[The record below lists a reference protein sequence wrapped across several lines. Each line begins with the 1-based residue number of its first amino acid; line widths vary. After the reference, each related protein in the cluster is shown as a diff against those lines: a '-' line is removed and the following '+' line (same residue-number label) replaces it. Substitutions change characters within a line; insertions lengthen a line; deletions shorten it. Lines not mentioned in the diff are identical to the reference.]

1 MSAAD
6 ESKESS
12 VPAWVERFATDLGV
26 LIRSEFE
33 SARREMAQKAKAAGL
48 GAGMLSASAIG
59 ALFTLACLTALLIA
73 ALSLALPVW
82 LAALIVTIVWA
93 AATAAL
99 ALFGKKKV
107 EDATPFLPE
116 QTIADVKE
124 DLQWARSGVPP
135 SRR

>member
-1 MSAAD
+1 MSAD
-6 ESKESS
+6 DSKDSS
-12 VPAWVERFATDLGV
+12 LPASVERFAADLGV

-33 SARREMAQKAKAAGL
+33 SARREMVEKAKAAGV
-48 GAGMLSASAIG
+48 GAGMLSASAVG

-82 LAALIVTIVWA
+82 LAALIVTVLWA

-107 EDATPFLPE
+107 QDAGPFIPE

-124 DLQWARSGVPP
+124 DLQWARSRVPP

>member
-6 ESKESS
+6 DSKDSS
-12 VPAWVERFATDLGV
+12 LPASVERFAADLGV
-26 LIRSEFE
+26 LIRSELE
-33 SARREMAQKAKAAGL
+33 SARREMAEKAKAAGV
-48 GAGMLSASAIG
+48 GAGMLSASAVG
-59 ALFTLACLTALLIA
+59 ALLTLACLTVLLIA

-107 EDATPFLPE
+107 EDAAPFLPE

-124 DLQWARSGVPP
+124 DLQWARSGVRP